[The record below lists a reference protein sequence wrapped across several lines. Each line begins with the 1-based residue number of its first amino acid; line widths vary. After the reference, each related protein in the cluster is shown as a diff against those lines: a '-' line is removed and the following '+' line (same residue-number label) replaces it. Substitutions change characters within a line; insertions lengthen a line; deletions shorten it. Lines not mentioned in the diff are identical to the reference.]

1 MISSAHGTASE
12 PALTVDGTD
21 GTFRTPS
28 TCCSFLAAGMLAA
41 IRSTRLR
48 PSSMRIDY
56 HIRLMFAMEARD
68 QEEDMRADMKS
79 I

>member
-12 PALTVDGTD
+12 PALTVDGTDGTD

-68 QEEDMRADMKS
+68 QAAIPQS
-79 I
+79 AI